1 MKRNILSKVP
11 VRIFQLL
18 IPVGAAVG
26 LLVGSMAGAQAPAS
40 APATQTAAA
49 LRAGNAESGKKL
61 YATYYCWACH
71 GSLGRA
77 GGAAPAITPST
88 RTDLELITYLRKPA
102 GGMPPYT
109 SKVVSEQELADIA
122 AYMRSIPA
130 GTPDPKTIPLLQEIN
145 K

>member
-1 MKRNILSKVP
+1 MKRNILSEIPGRV
-11 VRIFQLL
+11 FQLL
-18 IPVGAAVG
+18 IPALALG
-26 LLVGSMAGAQAPAS
+26 LLMSSMSGAQAPA
-40 APATQTAAA
+40 PATETQAAA
-49 LRAGNAESGKKL
+49 VLRPGNAENGKKL

-88 RTDLELITYLRKPA
+88 RTDMELITYLRKPA
-102 GGMPPYT
+102 GNMPPYT
-109 SKVVSEQELADIA
+109 SKVISEQELADIA
-122 AYMRSIPA
+122 AYMRSIPS